1 MGNRT
6 SDHREQEAQ
15 ERGFGVWFSDE
26 EEDRRRRRK
35 RKRGR
40 KSGRRFSFGRRK
52 SQKEELDDPFD
63 MFNDM
68 MDFGF
73 GRGPHQ
79 QGFGLGDQMRRM
91 IEQASKSGNPG
102 GSFQS
107 SQLFSSVTSIGNDGI
122 AVSESKGVSQN
133 SNGRYKMAHQRRIG
147 DRSQTLMRE
156 RQNKQT
162 AFKESQRLHQITHDE
177 LPRFSSEFQDRTR
190 EWNSH
195 RALKSM
201 NKPVL
206 ALEDGKRSR
215 AGQPSHMRP
224 VTNQGQPSYMRS
236 ATNQNYRGPAKNYNN
251 YRPRGIEY

>member
-1 MGNRT
+1 MQ
-6 SDHREQEAQ
+6 D
-15 ERGFGVWFSDE
+15 RGFGVWFSDE
-26 EEDRRRRRK
+26 EEDRRRRRSSATK
-35 RKRGR
+35 RKRR
-40 KSGRRFSFGRRK
+40 KSGSRFSLRRRK
-52 SQKEELDDPFD
+52 SQKDELDDPFD
-63 MFNDM
+63 MFYDM

-73 GRGPHQ
+73 GRGSR
-79 QGFGLGDQMRRM
+79 QGFGFGEQMRRM
-91 IEQASKSGNPG
+91 IEQAGKSGNPG
-102 GSFQS
+102 GGFQS
-107 SQLFSSVTSIGNDGI
+107 SQMFSSVTSIGNDGI

-156 RQNKQT
+156 RQNKQA

-215 AGQPSHMRP
+215 AGHPSYMRPVTSQGHPSYMRP
-224 VTNQGQPSYMRS
+224 VTNQ
-236 ATNQNYRGPAKNYNN
+236 NYRVPATNYNN
-251 YRPRGIEY
+251 YRPRGVEY

>member
-1 MGNRT
+1 MIREAGT
-6 SDHREQEAQ
+6 SGGQNGA
-15 ERGFGVWFSDE
+15 FS
-26 EEDRRRRRK
+26 
-35 RKRGR
+35 
-40 KSGRRFSFGRRK
+40 
-52 SQKEELDDPFD
+52 
-63 MFNDM
+63 
-68 MDFGF
+68 
-73 GRGPHQ
+73 
-79 QGFGLGDQMRRM
+79 
-91 IEQASKSGNPG
+91 
-102 GSFQS
+102 S
-107 SQLFSSVTSIGNDGI
+107 SQMFSSVTTIGDDGI
-122 AVSESKGVSQN
+122 PVSESKGVSQN

-195 RALKSM
+195 RALKRM

-236 ATNQNYRGPAKNYNN
+236 ATNQ
-251 YRPRGIEY
+251 

>member
-1 MGNRT
+1 VHQICPHNMGNRT
-6 SDHREQEAQ
+6 SDHREQ

-26 EEDRRRRRK
+26 EEDRRRRRSSASK

-40 KSGRRFSFGRRK
+40 KSGSRFSLRKRK
-52 SQKEELDDPFD
+52 SQKDELDDPFD

-73 GRGPHQ
+73 GRSSHQ
-79 QGFGLGDQMRRM
+79 QGFGFGDQMRRM
-91 IEQASKSGNPG
+91 IEQAGKSGNPG
-102 GSFQS
+102 GGYQS
-107 SQLFSSVTSIGNDGI
+107 SQMFSSVTSIGNDGI

-162 AFKESQRLHQITHDE
+162 DFIESQKLHQITHDE

-215 AGQPSHMRP
+215 AGYPSSNMRP
-224 VTNQGQPSYMRS
+224 VTNQ
-236 ATNQNYRGPAKNYNN
+236 NYRGRANNYNN
-251 YRPRGIEY
+251 YKPRGVEY